1 MNNRLV
7 LLNRRR
13 SHRLFKVRHIR
24 VRLLLRSSGLLV
36 FSLVP
41 AFVGPGV
48 VFTSMVIVS
57 LMIAV
62 SSTVMVAIILVSIV
76 VVMSS
81 ITVHVEVTR
90 LEVDR
95 GQALL

>member
-1 MNNRLV
+1 
-7 LLNRRR
+7 
-13 SHRLFKVRHIR
+13 
-24 VRLLLRSSGLLV
+24 
-36 FSLVP
+36 
-41 AFVGPGV
+41 
-48 VFTSMVIVS
+48 MVIVS

-62 SSTVMVAIILVSIV
+62 SSTVMVAIMLVSVV

-81 ITVHVEVTR
+81 ISVHVEVTR